1 MPRSVVRGGPVSSD
15 QCIGYIVAKVRLVAD
30 IPCLLPHSIS
40 PHLYGPSLPV
50 QANYSDLIA
59 FLNPAEG
66 FPDLRRLL
74 QLALTVPVAN
84 VAAERS
90 FSSMRKIRT
99 YIRSTMGEQRMSSI
113 ALLNTESEMAK
124 TVDLDQVV
132 DIFAK
137 LPSLRDTSGELNAA
151 NVRRLEL

>member
-1 MPRSVVRGGPVSSD
+1 MDAP
-15 QCIGYIVAKVRLVAD
+15 
-30 IPCLLPHSIS
+30 
-40 PHLYGPSLPV
+40 
-50 QANYSDLIA
+50 
-59 FLNPAEG
+59 
-66 FPDLRRLL
+66 
-74 QLALTVPVAN
+74 

-90 FSSMRKIRT
+90 CSSMRKIRT